1 MQIDPQPGA
10 RRLPLRDLSLPAGEL
25 HLWHLDIS
33 ALPDLASI
41 NQQVDDHD
49 AGASRTQLPP
59 RQLHFLQRFY
69 LRLLL
74 AAHLQQPAHAV
85 RIGKTASGKPFI
97 QAPTAKSA
105 NNTAAESATASSRPP
120 LYFSVSHVGSAML
133 VALCRDAPVGVDM
146 EAVQRM
152 VRDPLRMAR
161 RYFHPAE
168 VHWLQSLSSAELGS
182 AFMRLWTCKEAV
194 VKATGG
200 GIVSGLDRFAVA
212 LADNDASLTAAINE
226 PEDDV
231 LHSLRISLPRFI
243 DDQHVAVAHHADM
256 RMLRMFRLQ

>member
-1 MQIDPQPGA
+1 MQIDPQPGDM
-10 RRLPLRDLSLPAGEL
+10 RLPLRDLTLPAGEV
-25 HLWHLDIS
+25 HLWHLDMCT
-33 ALPDLASI
+33 LPDLAGI
-41 NQQVDDHD
+41 NQQTDDNKVDP
-49 AGASRTQLPP
+49 SQMQP
-59 RQLHFLQRFY
+59 RQWRFLQRFY

-97 QAPTAKSA
+97 QAPAAKSA
-105 NNTAAESATASSRPP
+105 NNTAAASATASLRPP

-146 EAVQRM
+146 EAEQRR

-168 VHWLQSLSSAELGS
+168 VYWLQSLSSAELGS

-200 GIVSGLDRFAVA
+200 GIVSGLDRFVVT
-212 LADNDASLTAAINE
+212 LSDNDASLTAAINE
-226 PEDDV
+226 PTDDV
-231 LHSLRISLPRFI
+231 LHSLRISLPRFS
-243 DDQHVAVAHHADM
+243 DDQHVAVAHHADI